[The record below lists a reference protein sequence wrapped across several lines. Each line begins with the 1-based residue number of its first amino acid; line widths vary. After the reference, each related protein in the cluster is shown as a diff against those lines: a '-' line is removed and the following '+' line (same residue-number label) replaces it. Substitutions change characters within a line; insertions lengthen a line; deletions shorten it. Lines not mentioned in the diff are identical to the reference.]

1 MNTDIRLSVNF
12 FSHLKTLKLERR
24 CGKEAVLCL
33 LKLWVW
39 AAVNQPSGDLSG
51 YCSEDLELFSGWT
64 GERGEFARGLRD
76 IGWLDGEERAY
87 HLHGWGEF
95 QTWVTGTARRE
106 DIARLGALASKNRAA
121 YERLKAK
128 GVKGITKEEYAEYL
142 HWTSGFSLSCAPAP
156 APAPAP
162 SPSPSPAPKK
172 KHRGAEKPKD
182 QKPKDQKPKDDTGFR
197 AVSPEFKLERKWNG
211 VPFKRASPLDYIR
224 KIQEIAAQAPKF
236 EPLDRRRQ
244 TTQKEDISNGSDQRN
259 ETELSE
265 YERGGTTEQGNE
277 LQTGPDRP

>member
-64 GERGEFARGLRD
+64 GERGEFVRGLRD
-76 IGWLDGEERAY
+76 IGWLDGEEKSY

-172 KHRGAEKPKD
+172 KHRGAKKPE
-182 QKPKDQKPKDDTGFR
+182 DQKPKDD
-197 AVSPEFKLERKWNG
+197 LERKWNG
-211 VPFKRASPLDYIR
+211 EPFQKASPLDYIR

-259 ETELSE
+259 ETELSVN
-265 YERGGTTEQGNE
+265 ERGGATEQGNE